1 MRSSAYKRRSAG
13 AILFIVFLLVTGASA
28 TTYQVGTDLQAAI
41 DAAAPGDTLIVSP
54 DIVSPDSYGKI
65 VITKNLDL
73 VGNGAVIRASSREAC
88 VEVRANNVNI
98 SGFVVRDGFYGI
110 KLDHAR
116 GCLISNNTVVHCVQ
130 PGITLVYSDENV
142 IEDNVASFNGL
153 GEEGWYGIYLS
164 SSNRNRIENNTA
176 NDNGEYGICLFPS
189 CRDNVIKGNVAERND
204 YGIYM
209 FTDCS
214 GNLIESNRLV
224 HNRNS
229 GLKMIHGCVENRILN
244 NTISDND
251 VVGISLYEGSGSNL
265 VRGNEIA
272 GNTWFGI
279 QIQEGPGNNTI
290 VQNNVSGSQKG
301 IYLDTDGNIIYNNRF
316 FENVIQALDRGTN
329 KWYAYPRGGNFWGD
343 YQGQDLMGGT
353 DQNVSGSDGFGD
365 EPYWI
370 NEYAR
375 DRYPIMGRSVLPLKM
390 VERTIIPARARI
402 GEQVKVRVTLESKYG
417 VAQVSARAHNVVD
430 LSERSRYVSMN
441 RAGVDVYEGTLETA
455 LMNAGRYE
463 VVLTAKDIKGN
474 KFEEPIGEVE
484 LLPRSGWSID

>member
-1 MRSSAYKRRSAG
+1 
-13 AILFIVFLLVTGASA
+13 
-28 TTYQVGTDLQAAI
+28 
-41 DAAAPGDTLIVSP
+41 
-54 DIVSPDSYGKI
+54 
-65 VITKNLDL
+65 
-73 VGNGAVIRASSREAC
+73 
-88 VEVRANNVNI
+88 
-98 SGFVVRDGFYGI
+98 
-110 KLDHAR
+110 
-116 GCLISNNTVVHCVQ
+116 
-130 PGITLVYSDENV
+130 
-142 IEDNVASFNGL
+142 
-153 GEEGWYGIYLS
+153 
-164 SSNRNRIENNTA
+164 
-176 NDNGEYGICLFPS
+176 
-189 CRDNVIKGNVAERND
+189 
-204 YGIYM
+204 
-209 FTDCS
+209 
-214 GNLIESNRLV
+214 
-224 HNRNS
+224 
-229 GLKMIHGCVENRILN
+229 MIHGCVENRILN

-290 VQNNVSGSQKG
+290 VWNNVSGSQKG

-343 YQGQDLMGGT
+343 YLGQDLMSGPN
-353 DQNVSGSDGFGD
+353 QNVSGSDGFGD
-365 EPYWI
+365 EPYRI

-390 VERTIIPARARI
+390 VERAIIPARVRI

-417 VAQVSARAHNVVD
+417 VAWVTARAHNVVD
-430 LSERSRYVSMN
+430 LSERPRYVSMTP
-441 RAGVDVYEGTLETA
+441 AGDDVYEGTLETA

-474 KFEEPIGEVE
+474 KFEGPIGEVE